1 MKPETVIA
9 VARRLAFVRETD
21 GQNRGLWV
29 GMLQRFCGGQDAD
42 PWCADYASFVL
53 DVAYAGKSPLM
64 RTGSTKQL
72 LNDARMKGLVVDAP
86 VLGGLFFYVY
96 ETSREPHHV
105 GIVSDLGPPIVGIAG
120 NTSFDGASSEGTGVF
135 EHAISIAH
143 AVFVRLP

>member
-1 MKPETVIA
+1 MNPETVIA

-29 GMLQRFCGGQDAD
+29 RMLQRFCGGQDGD

-53 DVAYAGKSPLM
+53 DVAYAGKSPLA

-72 LNDARMKGLVVDAP
+72 LADARMKGLVVEAP
-86 VLGGLFFYVY
+86 VPGGLFFYVY
-96 ETSREPHHV
+96 ATSREPHHV
-105 GIVSDLGPPIVGIAG
+105 GVVTSIDPLVGIAG
-120 NTSFDGASSEGTGVF
+120 NTSESGASSDGTGVF
-135 EHAISIAH
+135 EHEIAAAN